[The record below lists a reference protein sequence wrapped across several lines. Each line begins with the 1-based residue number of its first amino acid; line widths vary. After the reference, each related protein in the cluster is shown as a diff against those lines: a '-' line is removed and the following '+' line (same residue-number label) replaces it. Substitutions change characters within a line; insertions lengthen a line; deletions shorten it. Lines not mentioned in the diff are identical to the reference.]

1 MTHVRIHNPFGELP
15 AETAGSSAQEIGDLN
30 GKVVGILENTK
41 PNAAHLL
48 RHLAGHVATRFDEV
62 SVVEYR
68 KTSAALGAEEDIVE
82 RLRAEA
88 TLVLVGSGD

>member
-1 MTHVRIHNPFGELP
+1 MTHVRIHNPFGEVP
-15 AETAGSSAQEIGDLN
+15 AETAGSRAEAIGDLN

-48 RHLAGHVATRFDEV
+48 RNLAGHVATRFDDV

-68 KTSAALGAEEDIVE
+68 KTSAARGAEEDIVE

>member
-1 MTHVRIHNPFGELP
+1 MTHVRIHNPFGEPPLE
-15 AETAGSSAQEIGDLN
+15 AAGSNALAIGDLS
-30 GKVVGILENTK
+30 GKIVGILENTK

-48 RHLAGHVATRFDEV
+48 RHLAAHVTTRFDDV

-82 RLRAEA
+82 RLRNEA